1 MKEIIL
7 NSEQQKAYCK
17 TWIDEQNSDGSKTV
31 ILRNT
36 KTTPTDRQR
45 RLWFLWVREVSISGI
60 GQDDTVDD
68 VHLRAKWKF
77 VRPLLLEQSSL
88 FATIYNHFMET
99 VEYSDTKSELC
110 IEFARDFISTEKL
123 TKENRIKSLKD
134 FQRYWI
140 SAGVN
145 LTDPNLR
152 GVDLKNV

>member
-17 TWIDEQNSDGSKTV
+17 TWIDEQNIDGKKTV

-110 IEFARDFISTEKL
+110 IKFAMDYISTEKL